1 MLQRLKRKIGAA
13 HDGNYEAD
21 DDSDEE
27 IEHNAG
33 GGDKSD
39 GDGSDSDDEYD
50 DSSFASTNH
59 SRVAETA
66 ERRITRSSRQQ
77 ARQSVASSDRDSDSD
92 ISSTSAAKL
101 NQGDQQQAS
110 DMKAW

>member
-1 MLQRLKRKIGAA
+1 MKRKIGAA
-13 HDGNYEAD
+13 QNGKYEVG

-27 IEHNAG
+27 IEHNAS
-33 GGDKSD
+33 GDESD
-39 GDGSDSDDEYD
+39 GDGSDIDHEYD
-50 DSSFASTNH
+50 GSSFASAYH
-59 SRVAETA
+59 GRVAERP

-77 ARQSVASSDRDSDSD
+77 SRRLVASSDRDSDSD
-92 ISSTSAAKL
+92 ISTTSATKL